1 MSVNQTDKKYTI
13 KYKKIQYKTGKYTGK
28 NVNLTELYRA
38 LEKTGIII
46 YLVKKC
52 LSREKFF
59 TIKIII
65 DNLT

>member
-38 LEKTGIII
+38 LEKNGHNNIFGKKMF
-46 YLVKKC
+46 VK
-52 LSREKFF
+52 R
-59 TIKIII
+59 KIFYH
-65 DNLT
+65 